1 MTEID
6 HLYECF
12 HILNKMWIKIIATI
26 IFPLLSMTL
35 LIFKI
40 ILFYGFDHVFRR
52 PGILVLINDSDW
64 ELMVLNSS
72 VLEFEM
78 PNCLITFFY
87 NIFIFREKQNMSFK
101 KMIKLFLY
109 QHFMVDSL
117 SSDGDIH
124 LKS

>member
-1 MTEID
+1 MA
-6 HLYECF
+6 LF
-12 HILNKMWIKIIATI
+12 
-26 IFPLLSMTL
+26 
-35 LIFKI
+35 IFKI

-78 PNCLITFFY
+78 PNCLITFFN

-109 QHFMVDSL
+109 QHFMVDRL

-124 LKS
+124 LKSWSHSIPMLRSVFSMLPKIN